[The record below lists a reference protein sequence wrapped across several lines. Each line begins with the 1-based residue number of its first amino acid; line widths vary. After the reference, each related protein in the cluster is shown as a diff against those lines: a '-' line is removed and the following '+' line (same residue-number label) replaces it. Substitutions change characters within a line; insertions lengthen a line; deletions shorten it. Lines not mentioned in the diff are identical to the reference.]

1 MTTPTNVS
9 RDDLLARME
18 RAGTQTRRQPRVQI
32 HRTQNS
38 KPRTRSASQA
48 GEDKRTVDQ
57 PLLFDI
63 YGPSHPDVLADK
75 RQTDDALVQQL
86 KAEINAS
93 GITRRDLYAF
103 IGPEEKGGL
112 FKNENQAY
120 NLEYGLRCR
129 PTITLEC
136 VGRWLAVL
144 GKELVTVF
152 QTTEG
157 GWFERMLELQHE
169 MKQIVRLQRAGQLD
183 SGSVDWG
190 NVGRLVDESE
200 PEANSF

>member
-1 MTTPTNVS
+1 MASNNVS
-9 RDDLLARME
+9 REDLLARME
-18 RAGTQTRRQPRVQI
+18 RAGSQPRRQPRVQI
-32 HRTQNS
+32 HRSQNVQ
-38 KPRTRSASQA
+38 PRARSTAQA

-57 PLLFDI
+57 PLQFEI
-63 YGPSHPDVLADK
+63 YTASHPDVLADK
-75 RQTDDALVQQL
+75 RQVDDALVQQL

-93 GITRRDLYAF
+93 GISRRDLYAF
-103 IGPEEKGGL
+103 IGPEDRGGL

-120 NLEYGLRCR
+120 NLEYGLRGR

-152 QTTEG
+152 QASDG

-169 MKQIVRLQRAGQLD
+169 MKQIVRMQRAGNLD
-183 SGSVDWG
+183 SGSVDWA
-190 NVGRLVDESE
+190 NIGRLVNESE
-200 PEANSF
+200 PDPHSF